1 MRKFWKLLNRA
12 IFLTIFFISIFLQP
26 SLSDI
31 KDIWKQSQNIKKIQP
46 NSNSEFGSQQ
56 ELPPTTINPTS
67 QQQLG
72 TSSIQEVKI
81 KKETNEVIFGIY
93 DPGTTGIPVNF
104 WSGIDSK
111 LFQTFSSDLLSGQ
124 NSFTTN
130 HIIKK
135 IFFSKVNLSE
145 FDDKGMSYLNF
156 ISLFLAQ
163 QKDIDLIDSVI
174 NQNNLLLNN
183 EKLLNYLINDNFASY
198 EIKKTCKYATQ
209 LGAEIV
215 NFELQKFK
223 VFCLVQA
230 KENKKALAQLELMKE
245 AGFKDSFFVQKVN
258 YLQGMLLS
266 KKGGENIDSLLN
278 IHLSIISD
286 PEFNPSYSIFK
297 NSLNKKQYFFKSPLV
312 ERVVSKNNTLESG
325 YTTEDEFELIKFL
338 ESGSDTNIFPV
349 DRLLPFYKK
358 IIFGIDD
365 LLSPLETY
373 SKYHPSKG
381 RALLYQAILLTRD
394 QEQKLAFMLELKKN
408 YTQNKSPTLG
418 NALYFQLVKNI
429 NKKYLSKDLLNE
441 IQTYN
446 ENSNKKINSI
456 ETNNAYLHTSE
467 AISLLAEK
475 KINKKKVKILN
486 KFSKLVAKNKYS
498 LNEKDLAMIYL
509 LSEKKISLPG
519 ELKKSL
525 SSEEIYI
532 PNKIYNLLEKNQLD
546 LATVELLRLIK
557 SLKESKD
564 YVRDFRIINKI
575 FDRLGFDLLKN
586 EFNRY
591 ELLVS

>member
-12 IFLTIFFISIFLQP
+12 IFLTIFLIPIFLQP
-26 SLSDI
+26 SSADV
-31 KDIWKQSQNIKKIQP
+31 KDIWKQSQNIKKIE
-46 NSNSEFGSQQ
+46 SKSDSEFGSQQ

-72 TSSIQEVKI
+72 ISGIQEVKI

-93 DPGTTGIPVNF
+93 DPATTGIPVNF
-104 WSGIDSK
+104 WSRIDSK
-111 LFQTFSSDLLSGQ
+111 VFQGLSLDLLSDP
-124 NSFTTN
+124 NSFATN
-130 HIIKK
+130 YTIKK

-145 FDDKGMSYLNF
+145 FDDKGISYLNF
-156 ISLFLAQ
+156 ISLFLAK

-209 LGAEIV
+209 LGAEIS

-223 VFCLVQA
+223 VFCLVRA
-230 KENKKALAQLELMKE
+230 KENRKALAQLELMKE
-245 AGFKDSFFVQKVN
+245 AGFKDSFFVQKIN

-266 KKGGENIDSLLN
+266 KKGIENTDSLLN
-278 IHLSIISD
+278 IHLSILSD

-297 NSLNKKQYFFKSPLV
+297 NNLNKKKYFFKSPLV
-312 ERVVSKNNTLESG
+312 EKVIDKKNTLESG

-338 ESGSDTNIFPV
+338 ESGSDENIFPI
-349 DRLLPFYKK
+349 DKLLPFYKK

-381 RALLYQAILLTRD
+381 RALLYQAILLTRAP
-394 QEQKLAFMLELKKN
+394 EQKLAFVLELKKN
-408 YTQNKSPTLG
+408 YIQNKTPVLANT
-418 NALYFQLVKNI
+418 LYFQLVKNI
-429 NKKYLSKDLLNE
+429 NKKYLSKDLLSE

-446 ENSNKKINSI
+446 ENSNKKITNV
-456 ETNNAYLHTSE
+456 EVNNAYLHTSD
-467 AISLLAEK
+467 AISLLTEK
-475 KINKKKVKILN
+475 KINKTKLKVLN
-486 KFSKLVAKNKYS
+486 KFSKLVAKNKYQ

-525 SSEEIYI
+525 NSEEIYI

-546 LATVELLRLIK
+546 LATIELLKLIK
-557 SLKESKD
+557 NLKESKD

-586 EFNRY
+586 DFNKY

>member
-12 IFLTIFFISIFLQP
+12 IFLTIFFIPIFLQP
-26 SLSDI
+26 SLADV
-31 KDIWKQSQNIKKIQP
+31 KDIWKQSQNIKKIESKP
-46 NSNSEFGSQQ
+46 DSEFGSQQ

-72 TSSIQEVKI
+72 TSGIQEVKI

-93 DPGTTGIPVNF
+93 DPATTGIPVNF
-104 WSGIDSK
+104 WSGMDSK
-111 LFQTFSSDLLSGQ
+111 LFQGLSSDLLSNP
-124 NSFTTN
+124 NSFATN
-130 HIIKK
+130 YIIKK

-145 FDDKGMSYLNF
+145 FDDKGISYLNF
-156 ISLFLAQ
+156 LSLFLAK

-209 LGAEIV
+209 LGAEIS

-230 KENKKALAQLELMKE
+230 KENRKALAQLELMKE
-245 AGFKDSFFVQKVN
+245 AGFKDSFFVQKIN

-266 KKGGENIDSLLN
+266 KKGIENTDSLLN
-278 IHLSIISD
+278 IHLSILSD

-297 NSLNKKQYFFKSPLV
+297 NNLNKKKYFFKSPLV
-312 ERVVSKNNTLESG
+312 EKVVDKNNNLESG

-338 ESGSDTNIFPV
+338 ESGSDANIFPI
-349 DRLLPFYKK
+349 DKLLPFYKK

-394 QEQKLAFMLELKKN
+394 PEQKLAFMLELKKN
-408 YTQNKSPTLG
+408 YIQNKTPALA

-429 NKKYLSKDLLNE
+429 NKKYLSKDLLSE

-446 ENSNKKINSI
+446 ENSNKKITSV
-456 ETNNAYLHTSE
+456 ETNSAYLHTSDV
-467 AISLLAEK
+467 ISLLAEK

-486 KFSKLVAKNKYS
+486 KFSKLVAKNKYQ

-509 LSEKKISLPG
+509 LLEKKISLPG

-525 SSEEIYI
+525 NSEEIYI

-546 LATVELLRLIK
+546 LATIELLKLIK
-557 SLKESKD
+557 NLKESKD

-575 FDRLGFDLLKN
+575 FDRLGLDLLKN
-586 EFNRY
+586 DFNKY

>member
-12 IFLTIFFISIFLQP
+12 IFLTIFFIPIFLQP
-26 SLSDI
+26 SLADV

-72 TSSIQEVKI
+72 TSGIQEVKI

-93 DPGTTGIPVNF
+93 DPATTGIPVNF

-111 LFQTFSSDLLSGQ
+111 LFQGLSSDLLSDP
-124 NSFTTN
+124 NSFATN
-130 HIIKK
+130 YIIKK

-245 AGFKDSFFVQKVN
+245 AGFKDSFFVQKIN

-266 KKGGENIDSLLN
+266 KKGIENTDSLLN
-278 IHLSIISD
+278 IHLSILSD
-286 PEFNPSYSIFK
+286 PEFDPSYSIFK
-297 NSLNKKQYFFKSPLV
+297 NNLNKKKYFFKSPLV
-312 ERVVSKNNTLESG
+312 EKVVDKNNTLESG

-338 ESGSDTNIFPV
+338 ESGSDANIFPI
-349 DRLLPFYKK
+349 DKLLPFYKK

-441 IQTYN
+441 IQIYN

-475 KINKKKVKILN
+475 KINKKKVKVLN
-486 KFSKLVAKNKYS
+486 KFSKLVAKNKYQ

-525 SSEEIYI
+525 NSEEIYI

-546 LATVELLRLIK
+546 LATIELLKLIK
-557 SLKESKD
+557 NLKESKD

-575 FDRLGFDLLKN
+575 FDRLGLDLLKN
-586 EFNRY
+586 DFNKY

>member
-111 LFQTFSSDLLSGQ
+111 LFQTFSSDLLGGQ

-245 AGFKDSFFVQKVN
+245 AGFKDSFFVQKIN

-297 NSLNKKQYFFKSPLV
+297 NSLNKKKYFFKSPLV
-312 ERVVSKNNTLESG
+312 ERVVNKNNTLESG

-394 QEQKLAFMLELKKN
+394 PEQKLAFMLELKKN
-408 YTQNKSPTLG
+408 YIQNKTPALA

-429 NKKYLSKDLLNE
+429 NKKYLSKDLLSE
-441 IQTYN
+441 IQAYN
-446 ENSNKKINSI
+446 ENSNKKITSV
-456 ETNNAYLHTSE
+456 ETNSAYLHTSDV
-467 AISLLAEK
+467 ISLLAEK
-475 KINKKKVKILN
+475 KINKKKMKVLN

-519 ELKKSL
+519 ELKKYL

-546 LATVELLRLIK
+546 LATIELLRLIK

>member
-1 MRKFWKLLNRA
+1 
-12 IFLTIFFISIFLQP
+12 LQP
-26 SLSDI
+26 SSADV
-31 KDIWKQSQNIKKIQP
+31 KDIWKQSQNIKKIE
-46 NSNSEFGSQQ
+46 SKSDSEFGSQQ

-72 TSSIQEVKI
+72 ISGIQEVKI

-93 DPGTTGIPVNF
+93 DPATTGIPVNF
-104 WSGIDSK
+104 WSRIDSK
-111 LFQTFSSDLLSGQ
+111 VFQGLSSDLLSDP
-124 NSFTTN
+124 NSFATN
-130 HIIKK
+130 YTIKK

-145 FDDKGMSYLNF
+145 FDDKGISYLNF
-156 ISLFLAQ
+156 ISLFLAK

-209 LGAEIV
+209 LGAEIS

-230 KENKKALAQLELMKE
+230 KENRKALAQLELMKE
-245 AGFKDSFFVQKVN
+245 AGFKDSFFVQKIN

-266 KKGGENIDSLLN
+266 KKGIENTDSLLN
-278 IHLSIISD
+278 IHLSILSD
-286 PEFNPSYSIFK
+286 PEFNPNYSIFK
-297 NSLNKKQYFFKSPLV
+297 NNLNKKKYFFKSPLV
-312 ERVVSKNNTLESG
+312 EKVIDKNNTLESG

-338 ESGSDTNIFPV
+338 ESGSDANIFPIYK
-349 DRLLPFYKK
+349 LLPFYKK

-381 RALLYQAILLTRD
+381 RALLYQAILLTRAP
-394 QEQKLAFMLELKKN
+394 EQKLAFVLELKKN
-408 YTQNKSPTLG
+408 YIQNKTPVLANT
-418 NALYFQLVKNI
+418 LYFQLVKNI
-429 NKKYLSKDLLNE
+429 NKKYLSKDLLSE

-446 ENSNKKINSI
+446 ENSNKKITSV
-456 ETNNAYLHTSE
+456 EVNNAYLHTSD
-467 AISLLAEK
+467 AISLLTEK
-475 KINKKKVKILN
+475 KINKTKLKVLN
-486 KFSKLVAKNKYS
+486 KFSKLVAKNKYQ

-525 SSEEIYI
+525 NSEEIYI

-546 LATVELLRLIK
+546 LATIELLKLIK
-557 SLKESKD
+557 NLKESKD

-586 EFNRY
+586 DFNKY

>member
-1 MRKFWKLLNRA
+1 M
-12 IFLTIFFISIFLQP
+12 QP
-26 SLSDI
+26 SLADV
-31 KDIWKQSQNIKKIQP
+31 KDIWKQSQNIKKIE
-46 NSNSEFGSQQ
+46 SKSDSEFGSQQ

-72 TSSIQEVKI
+72 TSGIQEVKI

-93 DPGTTGIPVNF
+93 DPATTGIPVNF

-111 LFQTFSSDLLSGQ
+111 LFQGLSSDLLSNP
-124 NSFTTN
+124 NSFATN
-130 HIIKK
+130 YIIKK

-145 FDDKGMSYLNF
+145 FDDKGIAYLNF
-156 ISLFLAQ
+156 ISLFLAK

-198 EIKKTCKYATQ
+198 EINKTCKYATQ
-209 LGAEIV
+209 LGAEIS

-230 KENKKALAQLELMKE
+230 KENRKALAQLELMKE
-245 AGFKDSFFVQKVN
+245 AGFKDSFFVQKIN

-266 KKGGENIDSLLN
+266 KKGIENTDSLLN
-278 IHLSIISD
+278 IHLSILSD
-286 PEFNPSYSIFK
+286 PEFDPSYSIFK
-297 NSLNKKQYFFKSPLV
+297 NNLNKKKYFFKSPLV
-312 ERVVSKNNTLESG
+312 EKVVDKNNTLESG

-338 ESGSDTNIFPV
+338 ESGSDANIFPI
-349 DRLLPFYKK
+349 DKLLPFYKK

-381 RALLYQAILLTRD
+381 RALLYQALLLTRD
-394 QEQKLAFMLELKKN
+394 PEQKLAFMLELKKN
-408 YTQNKSPTLG
+408 YIQNKTPALA

-429 NKKYLSKDLLNE
+429 NKKYLSKDLLSE

-446 ENSNKKINSI
+446 ENSNKKITSV
-456 ETNNAYLHTSE
+456 ETNNAYLHTSD

-486 KFSKLVAKNKYS
+486 KFSKLVAKNKYQ

-519 ELKKSL
+519 ELKKYL
-525 SSEEIYI
+525 NSEEIYI

-546 LATVELLRLIK
+546 LATIELLKLIK
-557 SLKESKD
+557 NLKESKD

-575 FDRLGFDLLKN
+575 FDRLGLDLLKN
-586 EFNRY
+586 DFNKY

>member
-56 ELPPTTINPTS
+56 ELPSTTINPTS

-93 DPGTTGIPVNF
+93 DPRTTGIPVNF

-297 NSLNKKQYFFKSPLV
+297 NSLNKKKYFFKSPLV
-312 ERVVSKNNTLESG
+312 ERVVNKNNTLESG

-408 YTQNKSPTLG
+408 YIQNKSPTLG

-475 KINKKKVKILN
+475 KINKKKVKVLN
-486 KFSKLVAKNKYS
+486 KFSKLVAKNKYQ

-519 ELKKSL
+519 ELKKYL

-546 LATVELLRLIK
+546 LATIELLKLIK
-557 SLKESKD
+557 NLKESKD

>member
-12 IFLTIFFISIFLQP
+12 IFLTIFFIPIFLQP
-26 SLSDI
+26 SLADV
-31 KDIWKQSQNIKKIQP
+31 KDIWKQSQNIKKIE
-46 NSNSEFGSQQ
+46 SKSDSEFGSQQ

-72 TSSIQEVKI
+72 TSGIQEVKI

-93 DPGTTGIPVNF
+93 DPATTGIPVNF

-111 LFQTFSSDLLSGQ
+111 LFQGLSSDLLSNP
-124 NSFTTN
+124 NSFATN
-130 HIIKK
+130 YIIKK
-135 IFFSKVNLSE
+135 IFFSKVNLLE
-145 FDDKGMSYLNF
+145 FDDKGIAYLNF
-156 ISLFLAQ
+156 ISLFLAK

-209 LGAEIV
+209 LGAEIS

-230 KENKKALAQLELMKE
+230 KENRKALAQLELMKE
-245 AGFKDSFFVQKVN
+245 AGFKDSFFVQKIN

-266 KKGGENIDSLLN
+266 KKGIENTDSLLN
-278 IHLSIISD
+278 IHLSILSD
-286 PEFNPSYSIFK
+286 PEFDPSYSIFK
-297 NSLNKKQYFFKSPLV
+297 NNLNKKKYFFKSPLV
-312 ERVVSKNNTLESG
+312 EKVVDKNNTLESG

-338 ESGSDTNIFPV
+338 ESGSDANIFPI
-349 DRLLPFYKK
+349 DKLLPFYKK

-381 RALLYQAILLTRD
+381 RALLYQALLLTRD
-394 QEQKLAFMLELKKN
+394 PEQKLAFMLELKKN
-408 YTQNKSPTLG
+408 YIQNKTPALA

-429 NKKYLSKDLLNE
+429 NKKYLSKDLSSK

-446 ENSNKKINSI
+446 ENSNKKITSV
-456 ETNNAYLHTSE
+456 ETNNAYLHTSD

-486 KFSKLVAKNKYS
+486 KFSKLTAKNKYQ

-525 SSEEIYI
+525 NSEEIYI

-546 LATVELLRLIK
+546 LATIELLKLIK
-557 SLKESKD
+557 NLKESKD

-575 FDRLGFDLLKN
+575 FDRLGLDLLKN
-586 EFNRY
+586 DFNKY

>member
-12 IFLTIFFISIFLQP
+12 IFLTIFFIPIFLQP
-26 SLSDI
+26 SLADV
-31 KDIWKQSQNIKKIQP
+31 KDIWKQSQNIKKIE
-46 NSNSEFGSQQ
+46 SKSDSEFGIQQ

-72 TSSIQEVKI
+72 TSGIQEVKI

-93 DPGTTGIPVNF
+93 DPATTGIPVNF

-111 LFQTFSSDLLSGQ
+111 LFQGLSSDLLSNP
-124 NSFTTN
+124 NSFATN
-130 HIIKK
+130 YIIKK
-135 IFFSKVNLSE
+135 IFFSKVNLLE
-145 FDDKGMSYLNF
+145 FDDKGIAYLNF
-156 ISLFLAQ
+156 ISLFLAK

-209 LGAEIV
+209 LGAEIS

-230 KENKKALAQLELMKE
+230 KENRKALAQLELMKE
-245 AGFKDSFFVQKVN
+245 ASFKDSFFVQKIN

-266 KKGGENIDSLLN
+266 KKGIENTDSLLN
-278 IHLSIISD
+278 IHLSILSD
-286 PEFNPSYSIFK
+286 PEFDPSYSIFK
-297 NSLNKKQYFFKSPLV
+297 NNLNKKKYFFKSPLV
-312 ERVVSKNNTLESG
+312 EKVVDKNNTLEFG

-338 ESGSDTNIFPV
+338 ESGSDANIFPI
-349 DRLLPFYKK
+349 DKLLPFYKK

-365 LLSPLETY
+365 LLSPLQTY

-394 QEQKLAFMLELKKN
+394 PEQKLAFMLELKKN
-408 YTQNKSPTLG
+408 YIQNKTPALA

-429 NKKYLSKDLLNE
+429 NKKYLSKDLLSE

-446 ENSNKKINSI
+446 ENSNKKITSV
-456 ETNNAYLHTSE
+456 ETNSAYLHTSDV
-467 AISLLAEK
+467 ISLLAEK

-486 KFSKLVAKNKYS
+486 KFSKLVAKNKYQ

-509 LSEKKISLPG
+509 LFEKKISLPG

-525 SSEEIYI
+525 NSEEIYI

-546 LATVELLRLIK
+546 LATIELLKLIK

-575 FDRLGFDLLKN
+575 FDRLGLDLLKN
-586 EFNRY
+586 DFNKY

>member
-1 MRKFWKLLNRA
+1 M
-12 IFLTIFFISIFLQP
+12 QP

-475 KINKKKVKILN
+475 KINKKKVKVLN
-486 KFSKLVAKNKYS
+486 KFSKLVAKNKYQ

-519 ELKKSL
+519 ELKKYL

-575 FDRLGFDLLKN
+575 FDRLGFDLIKN

>member
-124 NSFTTN
+124 NSFATN

-297 NSLNKKQYFFKSPLV
+297 NSLNKKKYFFKSPLV

-365 LLSPLETY
+365 LLSPLEMY

-418 NALYFQLVKNI
+418 NALYFQLVENI

-441 IQTYN
+441 IQIYN

-456 ETNNAYLHTSE
+456 ETNNAYLHTSD

-475 KINKKKVKILN
+475 KINKKKMKVLN

-525 SSEEIYI
+525 SSDEIYI
-532 PNKIYNLLEKNQLD
+532 PNKIYNLLEKNQFD

>member
-12 IFLTIFFISIFLQP
+12 IFLTIFFIPIFLQP
-26 SLSDI
+26 SLSDV
-31 KDIWKQSQNIKKIQP
+31 KDIWKQSQNIKKIESKP
-46 NSNSEFGSQQ
+46 DSEFGSQQ
-56 ELPPTTINPTS
+56 ELPPTTINPAS

-81 KKETNEVIFGIY
+81 KKEKNEVIFGIY
-93 DPGTTGIPVNF
+93 DPARTGISVNF

-111 LFQTFSSDLLSGQ
+111 LFQGLSSDLLNGP
-124 NSFTTN
+124 NSFATN
-130 HIIKK
+130 HTIKK

-145 FDDKGMSYLNF
+145 FDDKGISYLNF
-156 ISLFLAQ
+156 ISLFLAK

-198 EIKKTCKYATQ
+198 EINKTCKYATQ
-209 LGAEIV
+209 LGAEIA

-223 VFCLVQA
+223 VFCLVKA
-230 KENKKALAQLELMKE
+230 KENRKALAQLELMKE
-245 AGFKDSFFVQKVN
+245 AGFKDSFFVQKIN

-266 KKGGENIDSLLN
+266 KKVIENTDSLLN
-278 IHLSIISD
+278 IHLSILSD

-297 NSLNKKQYFFKSPLV
+297 NNLNKKKYFFKSPLV
-312 ERVVSKNNTLESG
+312 EKVVNKNNTLKSG

-338 ESGSDTNIFPV
+338 ESGSDTNIFPINK
-349 DRLLPFYKK
+349 LLPFYKK

-394 QEQKLAFMLELKKN
+394 QEQKLAFMLALKKN
-408 YTQNKSPTLG
+408 YIQNKTPALA

-429 NKKYLSKDLLNE
+429 NKKYLSKDLLSE
-441 IQTYN
+441 VQRYN
-446 ENSNKKINSI
+446 VNINKKITSVK
-456 ETNNAYLHTSE
+456 TNNAHLHTSD

-486 KFSKLVAKNKYS
+486 KFSKLVAKNKYQ
-498 LNEKDLAMIYL
+498 LNKKDLAMIYL
-509 LSEKKISLPG
+509 LSEKKILLPG

-532 PNKIYNLLEKNQLD
+532 PNKIYNLLEKNHLD
-546 LATVELLRLIK
+546 LATIELLKLIK
-557 SLKESKD
+557 GLKESKD

-575 FDRLGFDLLKN
+575 FDRLGLDLLKN
-586 EFNRY
+586 DFNRY

>member
-12 IFLTIFFISIFLQP
+12 IFLTIFFIPIFLQP
-26 SLSDI
+26 SLSDV
-31 KDIWKQSQNIKKIQP
+31 KDIWKQSQNIKKIESKP
-46 NSNSEFGSQQ
+46 DSEFGSQQ
-56 ELPPTTINPTS
+56 ELPPTTINPAS

-93 DPGTTGIPVNF
+93 DPATTGIPVNF

-111 LFQTFSSDLLSGQ
+111 LFQDLSSDLLSDP
-124 NSFTTN
+124 NSFATN
-130 HIIKK
+130 YTIKK

-145 FDDKGMSYLNF
+145 FDDKGISYLNF
-156 ISLFLAQ
+156 ISLFLAK

-183 EKLLNYLINDNFASY
+183 EKLLSYLINDNFASY

-209 LGAEIV
+209 LGAEIS

-230 KENKKALAQLELMKE
+230 KENRKALAQLELMKE
-245 AGFKDSFFVQKVN
+245 AGFKDSFFEQKIN

-266 KKGGENIDSLLN
+266 KKEIENTDSLLN
-278 IHLSIISD
+278 IHLSILSD

-297 NSLNKKQYFFKSPLV
+297 NNLNKKKYFFKSPLV
-312 ERVVSKNNTLESG
+312 EKVIDKNNALESG

-338 ESGSDTNIFPV
+338 ESGSDANIFPI
-349 DRLLPFYKK
+349 DKLLPFYKK

-381 RALLYQAILLTRD
+381 KALLYQAILLTRD
-394 QEQKLAFMLELKKN
+394 PEQKLVFMLELKKN
-408 YTQNKSPTLG
+408 YIQNKTPALA
-418 NALYFQLVKNI
+418 NALYFKLVKNI
-429 NKKYLSKDLLNE
+429 NKKYLSKDLLSE

-446 ENSNKKINSI
+446 ENSNKKITSV
-456 ETNNAYLHTSE
+456 ETNNAYLHTSD
-467 AISLLAEK
+467 AISLLTEK
-475 KINKKKVKILN
+475 KINKKKVKVLN
-486 KFSKLVAKNKYS
+486 KFSKLVTKNKYQ

-519 ELKKSL
+519 ELKKYL
-525 SSEEIYI
+525 NSEEIYI

-546 LATVELLRLIK
+546 LATIELLKLIK
-557 SLKESKD
+557 NLKESKD

-575 FDRLGFDLLKN
+575 FDRLGLDLLKN
-586 EFNRY
+586 DFNKY

>member
-12 IFLTIFFISIFLQP
+12 IFLTIFFIPIFLQL
-26 SLSDI
+26 SLADV
-31 KDIWKQSQNIKKIQP
+31 KDIWKQSQNIKKIESKP
-46 NSNSEFGSQQ
+46 DTEFNSQQ
-56 ELPPTTINPTS
+56 ELPLTTINPTS

-72 TSSIQEVKI
+72 TSGIQEVKI
-81 KKETNEVIFGIY
+81 KKETNEIIFGIY
-93 DPGTTGIPVNF
+93 DPATTGIPVNF

-111 LFQTFSSDLLSGQ
+111 LFQGLPSDLLSDP
-124 NSFTTN
+124 NSFATN
-130 HIIKK
+130 YTIKK

-145 FDDKGMSYLNF
+145 FDDKGISYLNF
-156 ISLFLAQ
+156 ISLFLAK
-163 QKDIDLIDSVI
+163 QKDIDLIDLVI

-198 EIKKTCKYATQ
+198 EINKTCKYATQ
-209 LGAEIV
+209 LGAEIS

-230 KENKKALAQLELMKE
+230 KENRKALAQLELMKE
-245 AGFKDSFFVQKVN
+245 AGFKDSFFVQKIN

-266 KKGGENIDSLLN
+266 KKGIQNTDSLLN
-278 IHLSIISD
+278 IHLSILSD
-286 PEFNPSYSIFK
+286 PEYNPSYSFFK
-297 NSLNKKQYFFKSPLV
+297 NNLNKKKYFFKSPLV
-312 ERVVSKNNTLESG
+312 EKVVDKNNTLESG

-338 ESGSDTNIFPV
+338 ESGSDANIFPI
-349 DRLLPFYKK
+349 DKLLPFYKK

-394 QEQKLAFMLELKKN
+394 PEQKLAFMLELKKN
-408 YTQNKSPTLG
+408 YIQNKTPALA

-429 NKKYLSKDLLNE
+429 NKKYLSKDLLSE

-446 ENSNKKINSI
+446 ENINKKISSV
-456 ETNNAYLHTSE
+456 ETNNAYLHTSD
-467 AISLLAEK
+467 AISLLADK

-486 KFSKLVAKNKYS
+486 KFSKLVAKNKYQ
-498 LNEKDLAMIYL
+498 LNKKDLAMIYL

-525 SSEEIYI
+525 NSEEIYI

-546 LATVELLRLIK
+546 LATIELLKLIK

-575 FDRLGFDLLKN
+575 FDRLGLDLLKN
-586 EFNRY
+586 DFNKY

>member
-1 MRKFWKLLNRA
+1 M
-12 IFLTIFFISIFLQP
+12 QP
-26 SLSDI
+26 SLADV
-31 KDIWKQSQNIKKIQP
+31 KDIWKQSQNIKKIE
-46 NSNSEFGSQQ
+46 SKSDSEFGSQQ
-56 ELPPTTINPTS
+56 ELPPTTINPKS

-72 TSSIQEVKI
+72 ISGIQEVKI

-93 DPGTTGIPVNF
+93 DPATTGIPVNF
-104 WSGIDSK
+104 WFGIDSK
-111 LFQTFSSDLLSGQ
+111 VFQGLSSDLLSDP
-124 NSFTTN
+124 NSFATN
-130 HIIKK
+130 YIIKK

-145 FDDKGMSYLNF
+145 FDDKGISYLNF
-156 ISLFLAQ
+156 ISFFLAK

-209 LGAEIV
+209 LGAEIS

-230 KENKKALAQLELMKE
+230 KENRKALAQLELMKE
-245 AGFKDSFFVQKVN
+245 AGFKDSFFVQKIN

-266 KKGGENIDSLLN
+266 KKGIENTDSLLN
-278 IHLSIISD
+278 IHLSILSD
-286 PEFNPSYSIFK
+286 PEFNPNYSIFK
-297 NSLNKKQYFFKSPLV
+297 NNLNKKKYFFKSPLV
-312 ERVVSKNNTLESG
+312 EKVIDKNNILESG

-338 ESGSDTNIFPV
+338 ESGSDANIFPI
-349 DRLLPFYKK
+349 DKLLPFYKK

-394 QEQKLAFMLELKKN
+394 PEQKLAFMLELKKN
-408 YTQNKSPTLG
+408 YIQNKTPVLANT
-418 NALYFQLVKNI
+418 LYFQLVKNI
-429 NKKYLSKDLLNE
+429 NKKYLSKDLLSE

-446 ENSNKKINSI
+446 ENSNKKITSV
-456 ETNNAYLHTSE
+456 EVNNAYLHTSD
-467 AISLLAEK
+467 AISLLTEK
-475 KINKKKVKILN
+475 KINKTKLKVLN
-486 KFSKLVAKNKYS
+486 KFSKLVAKNKYQ

-525 SSEEIYI
+525 NSEEIYI

-546 LATVELLRLIK
+546 LATIELLKLIK
-557 SLKESKD
+557 NLKESKD

-586 EFNRY
+586 DFNKY

>member
-1 MRKFWKLLNRA
+1 M
-12 IFLTIFFISIFLQP
+12 QP
-26 SLSDI
+26 SSADVQ
-31 KDIWKQSQNIKKIQP
+31 DIWKQSQNIKKIE
-46 NSNSEFGSQQ
+46 SKSDSEFGSQQ

-72 TSSIQEVKI
+72 ISGIQEVKI

-93 DPGTTGIPVNF
+93 DPATTGIPVNF
-104 WSGIDSK
+104 WFGIDSK
-111 LFQTFSSDLLSGQ
+111 VFQGLSSDLLSDP
-124 NSFTTN
+124 NSFATN
-130 HIIKK
+130 YIIKK

-145 FDDKGMSYLNF
+145 FDDKGISYLNF
-156 ISLFLAQ
+156 ISFFLAK

-209 LGAEIV
+209 LGAEIS

-230 KENKKALAQLELMKE
+230 KENRKALAQLELMKE
-245 AGFKDSFFVQKVN
+245 AGFKDSFFVQKIN

-266 KKGGENIDSLLN
+266 KKGIENTDSLLN
-278 IHLSIISD
+278 IHLSILSD
-286 PEFNPSYSIFK
+286 PEFNPNYSIFK
-297 NSLNKKQYFFKSPLV
+297 NNLNKKKYFFKSPLV
-312 ERVVSKNNTLESG
+312 EKVIDKNNTLESG

-338 ESGSDTNIFPV
+338 ESGSDANIFPI
-349 DRLLPFYKK
+349 DKLLPFYKK

-394 QEQKLAFMLELKKN
+394 PEQKLAFMLELKKN
-408 YTQNKSPTLG
+408 YIQNKTPVLANT
-418 NALYFQLVKNI
+418 LYFQLVKNI
-429 NKKYLSKDLLNE
+429 NKKYLSKDLLSE

-446 ENSNKKINSI
+446 ENSNKKITSV
-456 ETNNAYLHTSE
+456 EVNNAYLHTSD
-467 AISLLAEK
+467 AISLLTEK
-475 KINKKKVKILN
+475 KINKTKLKVLN
-486 KFSKLVAKNKYS
+486 KFSKLVAKNKYQ

-525 SSEEIYI
+525 NSEEIYI

-546 LATVELLRLIK
+546 LATIELLKLIK
-557 SLKESKD
+557 NLKESKD

-586 EFNRY
+586 DFNKY

>member
-1 MRKFWKLLNRA
+1 
-12 IFLTIFFISIFLQP
+12 LQP
-26 SLSDI
+26 SSADV
-31 KDIWKQSQNIKKIQP
+31 KDIWKQSQNIKKIE
-46 NSNSEFGSQQ
+46 SKSDSEFGSQQ

-72 TSSIQEVKI
+72 ISGIQEVKI

-93 DPGTTGIPVNF
+93 DPATTGIPVNF
-104 WSGIDSK
+104 WFGIDSK
-111 LFQTFSSDLLSGQ
+111 VFQGLSSDLLSDP
-124 NSFTTN
+124 NSFATN
-130 HIIKK
+130 YIIKK

-145 FDDKGMSYLNF
+145 FDDKGISYLNF
-156 ISLFLAQ
+156 ISFFLAK

-209 LGAEIV
+209 LGAEIS

-223 VFCLVQA
+223 VFCLVRA
-230 KENKKALAQLELMKE
+230 KENRKALAQLELMKE
-245 AGFKDSFFVQKVN
+245 AGFKDSFFVQKIN

-266 KKGGENIDSLLN
+266 KKGIENTDSLLN
-278 IHLSIISD
+278 IHLSILSD

-297 NSLNKKQYFFKSPLV
+297 NNLNKKKYFFKSPLV
-312 ERVVSKNNTLESG
+312 EKVIDKNNTLESG

-338 ESGSDTNIFPV
+338 ESGSDANIFPI
-349 DRLLPFYKK
+349 DKLLPFYKK

-394 QEQKLAFMLELKKN
+394 PEQKLAFMLELKKN
-408 YTQNKSPTLG
+408 YIQNKTPVLANT
-418 NALYFQLVKNI
+418 LYFQLVKNI
-429 NKKYLSKDLLNE
+429 NKKYLSKDLLSE

-446 ENSNKKINSI
+446 ENSNKKITSV
-456 ETNNAYLHTSE
+456 EVNNAYLHTSD
-467 AISLLAEK
+467 AISLLTEK
-475 KINKKKVKILN
+475 KINKTKLKVLN
-486 KFSKLVAKNKYS
+486 KFSKLVAKNKYQ

-525 SSEEIYI
+525 NSEEIYI

-546 LATVELLRLIK
+546 LATIELLKLIK
-557 SLKESKD
+557 NLKESKD

-586 EFNRY
+586 DFNKY

>member
-12 IFLTIFFISIFLQP
+12 IFLTIFFIPIFLQP
-26 SLSDI
+26 SLADV
-31 KDIWKQSQNIKKIQP
+31 KDIWKQSQNIKKIESKP
-46 NSNSEFGSQQ
+46 NSEFGSQQ
-56 ELPPTTINPTS
+56 ELPPTTINPTF

-72 TSSIQEVKI
+72 TSGIQEVKI

-93 DPGTTGIPVNF
+93 DPATTGIPVNF

-111 LFQTFSSDLLSGQ
+111 LFQGLSSDLLSDP
-124 NSFTTN
+124 NSFATN
-130 HIIKK
+130 YIIKK

-145 FDDKGMSYLNF
+145 FDDKGIAYLNF
-156 ISLFLAQ
+156 ISLFLAK

-209 LGAEIV
+209 LGAEIS

-230 KENKKALAQLELMKE
+230 KENRKALAQLELMKE
-245 AGFKDSFFVQKVN
+245 AGFKDSFFVQKIN

-266 KKGGENIDSLLN
+266 KKGIENTDSLLN
-278 IHLSIISD
+278 IHLSILSD

-297 NSLNKKQYFFKSPLV
+297 NNLNKKKYFFKSPLV
-312 ERVVSKNNTLESG
+312 EKVVDKNNTLESG

-338 ESGSDTNIFPV
+338 ESGSDANIFPI
-349 DRLLPFYKK
+349 DKLLPFYKK

-394 QEQKLAFMLELKKN
+394 PEQKLAFILELKKN
-408 YTQNKSPTLG
+408 YIQNKTPALANT
-418 NALYFQLVKNI
+418 LYFQLVKNI
-429 NKKYLSKDLLNE
+429 NKKYLSKDLLSE

-456 ETNNAYLHTSE
+456 ETNNAYLHTSD
-467 AISLLAEK
+467 AVSLLAEK
-475 KINKKKVKILN
+475 KINKKKVKVLN
-486 KFSKLVAKNKYS
+486 KFSKLVAKNKYQ

-519 ELKKSL
+519 ELKKYL

-546 LATVELLRLIK
+546 LATIELLKLIK
-557 SLKESKD
+557 NLKESKD

>member
-12 IFLTIFFISIFLQP
+12 IFLTIFFIPIFLQP
-26 SLSDI
+26 SLADV
-31 KDIWKQSQNIKKIQP
+31 KDIWKQSQNIKKIE
-46 NSNSEFGSQQ
+46 SKLDSEFGSQQ

-72 TSSIQEVKI
+72 TSGIQEVKI

-93 DPGTTGIPVNF
+93 DPATTGIPVNF

-111 LFQTFSSDLLSGQ
+111 IFQGLSSDLLSDP
-124 NSFTTN
+124 NSFATN
-130 HIIKK
+130 YTIKK

-145 FDDKGMSYLNF
+145 FDDKGISYLNF
-156 ISLFLAQ
+156 ISLFLAK
-163 QKDIDLIDSVI
+163 QKDINLIDSVI

-198 EIKKTCKYATQ
+198 EINKTCKYATQ
-209 LGAEIV
+209 LGAEIED
-215 NFELQKFK
+215 FELQKFK
-223 VFCLVQA
+223 VFCLVQV
-230 KENKKALAQLELMKE
+230 KENRKALAQLELMKE
-245 AGFKDSFFVQKVN
+245 AGFKDSFFVQKIN

-266 KKGGENIDSLLN
+266 KKGIENTDSLLN
-278 IHLSIISD
+278 IHLSILSD

-297 NSLNKKQYFFKSPLV
+297 NNLNKKKYFFKSPLV
-312 ERVVSKNNTLESG
+312 EKVVDKNNTLESG

-338 ESGSDTNIFPV
+338 ESGSDANIFPI
-349 DRLLPFYKK
+349 DKLLPFYKK
-358 IIFGIDD
+358 IIFRIDD

-394 QEQKLAFMLELKKN
+394 SEQKLIFMLELKKN
-408 YTQNKSPTLG
+408 YIQNKTPALA

-429 NKKYLSKDLLNE
+429 NKKYLSKDLLSE

-446 ENSNKKINSI
+446 ENINKKITSLEI
-456 ETNNAYLHTSE
+456 NNAYLHTSD
-467 AISLLAEK
+467 AIFLLAEK

-486 KFSKLVAKNKYS
+486 KFSKLVAKKKYQ

-519 ELKKSL
+519 ELKKFL
-525 SSEEIYI
+525 NSEEIYI
-532 PNKIYNLLEKNQLD
+532 PNKIYNLLEKNQRD
-546 LATVELLRLIK
+546 LVTIELLILIK

-575 FDRLGFDLLKN
+575 FDRLGLDLLKN
-586 EFNRY
+586 DFNKY

>member
-1 MRKFWKLLNRA
+1 M
-12 IFLTIFFISIFLQP
+12 QP
-26 SLSDI
+26 SLADV
-31 KDIWKQSQNIKKIQP
+31 KDIWKQSQNIKKIE
-46 NSNSEFGSQQ
+46 SKSDSEFGSQQ

-72 TSSIQEVKI
+72 TSGIQEVKI

-93 DPGTTGIPVNF
+93 DPATTGIPVNF

-111 LFQTFSSDLLSGQ
+111 LFQDLSSDLLSDP
-124 NSFTTN
+124 NSFATN
-130 HIIKK
+130 YTIKK

-145 FDDKGMSYLNF
+145 FDDKGISYLNF
-156 ISLFLAQ
+156 ISLFLAK

-183 EKLLNYLINDNFASY
+183 EKLLSYLINDNFASY

-209 LGAEIV
+209 LGAEIS

-230 KENKKALAQLELMKE
+230 KENRKALAQLELMKE
-245 AGFKDSFFVQKVN
+245 AGFKDSFFEQKIN

-266 KKGGENIDSLLN
+266 KKEIENTDSLLN
-278 IHLSIISD
+278 IHLSILSD

-297 NSLNKKQYFFKSPLV
+297 NNLNKKKYFFKSPLV
-312 ERVVSKNNTLESG
+312 EKVIDKNNALESG

-338 ESGSDTNIFPV
+338 ESGSDANIFPI
-349 DRLLPFYKK
+349 DKLLPFYKK

-381 RALLYQAILLTRD
+381 KALLYQAILLTRD
-394 QEQKLAFMLELKKN
+394 PEQKLAFMLELKKN
-408 YTQNKSPTLG
+408 YIQNKTPALA
-418 NALYFQLVKNI
+418 NALYFKLVKNI
-429 NKKYLSKDLLNE
+429 NKKYLSKDLLSE

-446 ENSNKKINSI
+446 ENSNKKITSV
-456 ETNNAYLHTSE
+456 ETNNAYLHTSD
-467 AISLLAEK
+467 AISLLTEK
-475 KINKKKVKILN
+475 KINKKKVKVLN
-486 KFSKLVAKNKYS
+486 KFSKLVTKNKYQ

-519 ELKKSL
+519 ELKKYL
-525 SSEEIYI
+525 NSEEIYI

-546 LATVELLRLIK
+546 LATIELLKLIK
-557 SLKESKD
+557 NLKESKD

-575 FDRLGFDLLKN
+575 FDRLGLDLLKN
-586 EFNRY
+586 DFNKY

>member
-1 MRKFWKLLNRA
+1 M
-12 IFLTIFFISIFLQP
+12 QP
-26 SLSDI
+26 SLADV
-31 KDIWKQSQNIKKIQP
+31 KDIWKQSQNIKKIE
-46 NSNSEFGSQQ
+46 SKSDSEFGSQQ

-72 TSSIQEVKI
+72 TSGIQEVKI

-93 DPGTTGIPVNF
+93 DPATTGIPVNF

-111 LFQTFSSDLLSGQ
+111 LFQGLSSDLLSGP
-124 NSFTTN
+124 NSFATN
-130 HIIKK
+130 YTIKK

-145 FDDKGMSYLNF
+145 FDDKGISYLNF
-156 ISLFLAQ
+156 ISLFLAK

-198 EIKKTCKYATQ
+198 EINKTCKYATQ
-209 LGAEIV
+209 LGAEIS

-230 KENKKALAQLELMKE
+230 KENRKALAQLELMKE
-245 AGFKDSFFVQKVN
+245 AGFKDSFFEQKIN

-266 KKGGENIDSLLN
+266 KKGIENTDSLLN
-278 IHLSIISD
+278 IHLSILSD

-297 NSLNKKQYFFKSPLV
+297 NNLNKKKYFFKSPLV
-312 ERVVSKNNTLESG
+312 EKVVDKNNTLESG

-338 ESGSDTNIFPV
+338 ESGSDANIFPI
-349 DRLLPFYKK
+349 DKLLPFYKK

-394 QEQKLAFMLELKKN
+394 QKQKLAFMLELKKN
-408 YTQNKSPTLG
+408 YIQNKSPTLG

-456 ETNNAYLHTSE
+456 ETNNAYLHTSD

-486 KFSKLVAKNKYS
+486 KFSKLVAKNKYQ

-525 SSEEIYI
+525 NSEEIYI

-546 LATVELLRLIK
+546 LATIELLKLIK
-557 SLKESKD
+557 NLKESKD

-575 FDRLGFDLLKN
+575 FDRLGLDLLKN
-586 EFNRY
+586 DFNKY

>member
-1 MRKFWKLLNRA
+1 MRKFWKLLNRS
-12 IFLTIFFISIFLQP
+12 IFLTIFLIPIFLQP
-26 SLSDI
+26 SSADVQ
-31 KDIWKQSQNIKKIQP
+31 DIWKQSQNIKKIE
-46 NSNSEFGSQQ
+46 SKSDSEFGSQQ

-72 TSSIQEVKI
+72 ISGIQEVKI

-93 DPGTTGIPVNF
+93 DPATTGIPVNF
-104 WSGIDSK
+104 WFGIDSK
-111 LFQTFSSDLLSGQ
+111 VFQGLSSDLLSDP
-124 NSFTTN
+124 NSFATN
-130 HIIKK
+130 YIIKK

-145 FDDKGMSYLNF
+145 FDDKGISYLNF
-156 ISLFLAQ
+156 ISFFLAK

-209 LGAEIV
+209 LGAEIS

-230 KENKKALAQLELMKE
+230 KENRKALAQLELMKE
-245 AGFKDSFFVQKVN
+245 AGFKDSFFVQKIN

-266 KKGGENIDSLLN
+266 KKGIENTDSLLN
-278 IHLSIISD
+278 IHLSILSD
-286 PEFNPSYSIFK
+286 PEFNPNYSIFK
-297 NSLNKKQYFFKSPLV
+297 NNLNKKKYFFKSPLV
-312 ERVVSKNNTLESG
+312 EKVIDKNNTLESG

-338 ESGSDTNIFPV
+338 ESGSDANIFPI
-349 DRLLPFYKK
+349 DKLLPFYKK

-381 RALLYQAILLTRD
+381 RALLYQAILLTRAP
-394 QEQKLAFMLELKKN
+394 EQKLAFVLELKKN
-408 YTQNKSPTLG
+408 YIQNKTPVLANT
-418 NALYFQLVKNI
+418 LYFQLVKNI
-429 NKKYLSKDLLNE
+429 NKKYLSKDLLSE

-446 ENSNKKINSI
+446 ENSNKKITSV
-456 ETNNAYLHTSE
+456 EVNNAYLHTSD
-467 AISLLAEK
+467 AISLLTEK
-475 KINKKKVKILN
+475 KINKTKLKVLN
-486 KFSKLVAKNKYS
+486 KFSKLVAKNKYQ

-525 SSEEIYI
+525 NSEEIYI

-546 LATVELLRLIK
+546 LATIELLKLIK
-557 SLKESKD
+557 NLKESKD

-586 EFNRY
+586 DFNKY

>member
-12 IFLTIFFISIFLQP
+12 IFLTIFLIPIFLQP
-26 SLSDI
+26 SSADV
-31 KDIWKQSQNIKKIQP
+31 KDIWKQSQNIKKIE
-46 NSNSEFGSQQ
+46 SKSDSEFGSQQ

-72 TSSIQEVKI
+72 ISGIQEVKI

-93 DPGTTGIPVNF
+93 DPATTGIPVNF

-111 LFQTFSSDLLSGQ
+111 VFQGLSSDLLSDP
-124 NSFTTN
+124 NSFATN
-130 HIIKK
+130 YTIKK

-145 FDDKGMSYLNF
+145 FDDKGISYLNF
-156 ISLFLAQ
+156 ISLFLAK

-209 LGAEIV
+209 LGAEIS

-230 KENKKALAQLELMKE
+230 KENRKALAQLELMKE
-245 AGFKDSFFVQKVN
+245 AGFKDSFFVQKIN

-266 KKGGENIDSLLN
+266 KKGIENTDSLLN
-278 IHLSIISD
+278 IHLSILSD
-286 PEFNPSYSIFK
+286 PDFNPNYSIFK
-297 NSLNKKQYFFKSPLV
+297 NNLNKKKYFFKSPLV
-312 ERVVSKNNTLESG
+312 EKVIDKNNTLETG

-338 ESGSDTNIFPV
+338 ESGSDANIFPI
-349 DRLLPFYKK
+349 DKLLPFYKK

-381 RALLYQAILLTRD
+381 RALLYQAILLTRAP
-394 QEQKLAFMLELKKN
+394 EQKLAFMLELKKN
-408 YTQNKSPTLG
+408 YIQNKTPVLANT
-418 NALYFQLVKNI
+418 LYFQLLKNI
-429 NKKYLSKDLLNE
+429 SKKYLSKDLLSE

-446 ENSNKKINSI
+446 ENSNKKITSV
-456 ETNNAYLHTSE
+456 EVNNAYLHTSD
-467 AISLLAEK
+467 AIS
-475 KINKKKVKILN
+475 
-486 KFSKLVAKNKYS
+486 
-498 LNEKDLAMIYL
+498 
-509 LSEKKISLPG
+509 
-519 ELKKSL
+519 
-525 SSEEIYI
+525 
-532 PNKIYNLLEKNQLD
+532 
-546 LATVELLRLIK
+546 
-557 SLKESKD
+557 
-564 YVRDFRIINKI
+564 
-575 FDRLGFDLLKN
+575 
-586 EFNRY
+586 
-591 ELLVS
+591 

>member
-12 IFLTIFFISIFLQP
+12 IFLTIFFIPIFLQP
-26 SLSDI
+26 SLADV
-31 KDIWKQSQNIKKIQP
+31 KDIWKQSQNIKKIE
-46 NSNSEFGSQQ
+46 SKSDSEFGSQQ

-72 TSSIQEVKI
+72 TSGIQEVKI

-93 DPGTTGIPVNF
+93 DPATTGIPVNF

-111 LFQTFSSDLLSGQ
+111 LFQDLSSDLLSDP
-124 NSFTTN
+124 NSFATN
-130 HIIKK
+130 YTIKK

-145 FDDKGMSYLNF
+145 FDDKGISYLNF
-156 ISLFLAQ
+156 ISLFLAK

-183 EKLLNYLINDNFASY
+183 EKLLSYLINDNFASY

-209 LGAEIV
+209 LGAEIS

-230 KENKKALAQLELMKE
+230 KENRKALAQLELMKE
-245 AGFKDSFFVQKVN
+245 AGFKDSFFEQKIN

-266 KKGGENIDSLLN
+266 KKEIENTDSLLN
-278 IHLSIISD
+278 IHLSILSD

-297 NSLNKKQYFFKSPLV
+297 NNLNKKKYFFKSPLV
-312 ERVVSKNNTLESG
+312 EKVIDKNNALESG

-338 ESGSDTNIFPV
+338 ESGSDANIFPI
-349 DRLLPFYKK
+349 DKLLPFYKK

-381 RALLYQAILLTRD
+381 KALLYQAILLTRD
-394 QEQKLAFMLELKKN
+394 PEQKLAFMLELKKN
-408 YTQNKSPTLG
+408 YIQNKTPALA
-418 NALYFQLVKNI
+418 NALYFKLVKNI
-429 NKKYLSKDLLNE
+429 NKKYLSKDLLSE

-446 ENSNKKINSI
+446 ENSNKKITSV
-456 ETNNAYLHTSE
+456 ETNNAYLHTSD
-467 AISLLAEK
+467 AISLLTEK
-475 KINKKKVKILN
+475 KINKKKVKVLN
-486 KFSKLVAKNKYS
+486 KFSKLVTKNKYQ

-519 ELKKSL
+519 ELKKYL
-525 SSEEIYI
+525 NSEEIYI

-546 LATVELLRLIK
+546 LATIELLKLIK
-557 SLKESKD
+557 NLKESKD

-575 FDRLGFDLLKN
+575 FDRLGLDLLKN
-586 EFNRY
+586 DFNKY

>member
-12 IFLTIFFISIFLQP
+12 IFLTIFLIPIFLQP
-26 SLSDI
+26 SSADV
-31 KDIWKQSQNIKKIQP
+31 KDIWKQSQNIKKIE
-46 NSNSEFGSQQ
+46 SKSDSEFGSQQ

-72 TSSIQEVKI
+72 ISGIQEVKI

-93 DPGTTGIPVNF
+93 DPATTGIPVNF
-104 WSGIDSK
+104 WSRIDSK
-111 LFQTFSSDLLSGQ
+111 VFQGLSSDLLSDP
-124 NSFTTN
+124 NSFATN
-130 HIIKK
+130 YTIKK

-145 FDDKGMSYLNF
+145 FDDKGISYLNF
-156 ISLFLAQ
+156 ISLFLAK

-209 LGAEIV
+209 LGAEIS

-223 VFCLVQA
+223 VFCLVRA
-230 KENKKALAQLELMKE
+230 KENRKALAQLELMKE
-245 AGFKDSFFVQKVN
+245 AGFKDSFFVQKIN

-266 KKGGENIDSLLN
+266 KKGIENTDSLLN
-278 IHLSIISD
+278 IHLSILSD
-286 PEFNPSYSIFK
+286 PEFNPNYSIFK
-297 NSLNKKQYFFKSPLV
+297 NNLNKKKYFFKSPLV
-312 ERVVSKNNTLESG
+312 EKVIDKNNTLESG

-338 ESGSDTNIFPV
+338 ESGSDENIFPI
-349 DRLLPFYKK
+349 DKLLPFYKK

-381 RALLYQAILLTRD
+381 RALLYQAILLTRAP
-394 QEQKLAFMLELKKN
+394 EQKLAFVLELKKN
-408 YTQNKSPTLG
+408 YIQNKTPVLANT
-418 NALYFQLVKNI
+418 LYFQLVKNI
-429 NKKYLSKDLLNE
+429 NKKYLSKDLLSE

-446 ENSNKKINSI
+446 ENSNKKITNV
-456 ETNNAYLHTSE
+456 EVNNAYLHTSD
-467 AISLLAEK
+467 AISLLTEK
-475 KINKKKVKILN
+475 KINKTKLKVLN
-486 KFSKLVAKNKYS
+486 KFSKLVAKNKYQ

-525 SSEEIYI
+525 NSEEIYI

-546 LATVELLRLIK
+546 LATIELLKLIK
-557 SLKESKD
+557 NLKESKD

-586 EFNRY
+586 DFNKY

>member
-12 IFLTIFFISIFLQP
+12 IFLTIFLIPIFLQP
-26 SLSDI
+26 SSADV
-31 KDIWKQSQNIKKIQP
+31 KDIWKQSQNIKKIE
-46 NSNSEFGSQQ
+46 SKSDSEFGSQQ

-72 TSSIQEVKI
+72 TSGIQEVKI

-93 DPGTTGIPVNF
+93 DPATTGIPVNF

-111 LFQTFSSDLLSGQ
+111 LFQGLSSDLLSDP
-124 NSFTTN
+124 NSFATN
-130 HIIKK
+130 YTIKK

-145 FDDKGMSYLNF
+145 FDDKGISYLNF
-156 ISLFLAQ
+156 ISLFLAK

-198 EIKKTCKYATQ
+198 EIKKTCKYASQ
-209 LGAEIV
+209 LGAEIS

-230 KENKKALAQLELMKE
+230 KENRKALAQLELMKE
-245 AGFKDSFFVQKVN
+245 AGFKDSFFVQKIN

-266 KKGGENIDSLLN
+266 KKGIENTDSLLN
-278 IHLSIISD
+278 IHLSILSD
-286 PEFNPSYSIFK
+286 PEFNPNYSIFK
-297 NSLNKKQYFFKSPLV
+297 NNLNKKKYFFKSPLV
-312 ERVVSKNNTLESG
+312 EKVIDKNNTLESG

-338 ESGSDTNIFPV
+338 ESGSDANIFPI
-349 DRLLPFYKK
+349 DKLLPFYKK

-394 QEQKLAFMLELKKN
+394 PEQKLAFMLELKKN
-408 YTQNKSPTLG
+408 YIQNKTPVLA

-429 NKKYLSKDLLNE
+429 NKKYLSKDLLSE

-446 ENSNKKINSI
+446 ENSNKKITSV
-456 ETNNAYLHTSE
+456 ETNNAYLHTSD
-467 AISLLAEK
+467 AISLLTEK
-475 KINKKKVKILN
+475 KINKKKVKVLN
-486 KFSKLVAKNKYS
+486 KFSKLVAKKKYQ

-525 SSEEIYI
+525 NSEEIYI

-546 LATVELLRLIK
+546 LATIELLKLIK
-557 SLKESKD
+557 NLKESKD

-586 EFNRY
+586 DFNKY

>member
-1 MRKFWKLLNRA
+1 M
-12 IFLTIFFISIFLQP
+12 QP
-26 SLSDI
+26 SLSDV
-31 KDIWKQSQNIKKIQP
+31 KDIWKQSQNIKKIESKP
-46 NSNSEFGSQQ
+46 DSEFGSQQ

-72 TSSIQEVKI
+72 TSGIQEVKI

-93 DPGTTGIPVNF
+93 DPATTGIPVNF

-111 LFQTFSSDLLSGQ
+111 LFQGLSSDLLSNP
-124 NSFTTN
+124 NSFATN
-130 HIIKK
+130 YIIKK

-145 FDDKGMSYLNF
+145 FDDKGISYLNF
-156 ISLFLAQ
+156 ISLFLAK

-198 EIKKTCKYATQ
+198 EINKTCKYATQ
-209 LGAEIV
+209 LGAEIS

-230 KENKKALAQLELMKE
+230 KENRKALAQLELMKE
-245 AGFKDSFFVQKVN
+245 AGFKDSFFVQKIN

-266 KKGGENIDSLLN
+266 KKGIENTDSLLN
-278 IHLSIISD
+278 IHLSILSD

-297 NSLNKKQYFFKSPLV
+297 NNLNKKKYFFKSPLV
-312 ERVVSKNNTLESG
+312 EKVVDKNNTLESG

-338 ESGSDTNIFPV
+338 ESGSDANIFPI
-349 DRLLPFYKK
+349 DKLLPFYKK

-394 QEQKLAFMLELKKN
+394 QEQKLAFMLALKKN
-408 YTQNKSPTLG
+408 YIQNKTPALA

-429 NKKYLSKDLLNE
+429 NKKYLSKDLLSE

-446 ENSNKKINSI
+446 ENSNKKITSV
-456 ETNNAYLHTSE
+456 ETNNAYLHTSD
-467 AISLLAEK
+467 AISLLTEK

-486 KFSKLVAKNKYS
+486 KFSKLVTKNKYQ

-525 SSEEIYI
+525 NLEEIYI

-546 LATVELLRLIK
+546 LATIELLKLIK
-557 SLKESKD
+557 NLKESKD

-575 FDRLGFDLLKN
+575 FDRLGLDLLKN
-586 EFNRY
+586 DFNKY

>member
-1 MRKFWKLLNRA
+1 MKKFWKLLSRT
-12 IFLTIFFISIFLQP
+12 IFLVVFYAFVFLQP
-26 SLSDI
+26 SFAEV
-31 KDIWKQSQNIKKIQP
+31 KDIWQQSKEIKNIELNKDSAFDAKK
-46 NSNSEFGSQQ
+46 
-56 ELPPTTINPTS
+56 ELPLTTINSTAKPQLKIFNIS
-67 QQQLG
+67 QAEIEKG
-72 TSSIQEVKI
+72 SK
-81 KKETNEVIFGIY
+81 EVIFGIY
-93 DPGTTGIPVNF
+93 DPVTTGVTVNF
-104 WSGIDSK
+104 WSQASTK
-111 LFQTFSSDLLSGQ
+111 LFEDLSQSLIKAD
-124 NSFTTN
+124 NSFVTN
-130 HIIKK
+130 HLIKK
-135 IFFSKVNLSE
+135 IFFSKVDLSKLKDSG
-145 FDDKGMSYLNF
+145 FAYLNF
-156 ISLFLAQ
+156 ISSFLGNY
-163 QKDIDLIDSVI
+163 KDVTLIDSVI
-174 NQNNLLLNN
+174 DQNNLLLNN

-297 NSLNKKQYFFKSPLV
+297 NSLNKKKYFFKSPLV

-365 LLSPLETY
+365 LLSPLEMY

-475 KINKKKVKILN
+475 KINKKKVKVLN
-486 KFSKLVAKNKYS
+486 KFSKLVAKNKYQ

-519 ELKKSL
+519 ELKKYL